1 VKCFHTFDPSN
12 ENNDTMNNTYTVTL
26 VFEGL
31 SSANPLE
38 AVKAIQSW
46 VADGS
51 EGMIY
56 DVLDEKSGDR
66 FSVDLNEDDE
76 DAVVKLPKVDP
87 TQTIYVTNL
96 YDMGKRKWAELLDDN
111 CDPFTTMS
119 DAIAYVREHRDT
131 FPYGTG
137 LSTYRQ
143 MLYDNAEWDN
153 L

>member
-1 VKCFHTFDPSN
+1 
-12 ENNDTMNNTYTVTL
+12 MNNTYTVTL

-87 TQTIYVTNL
+87 TQTIYVTNVCTT
-96 YDMGKRKWAELLDDN
+96 GEKEWTQLLDDN
-111 CDPFTTMS
+111 GEPFTTMS
-119 DAIAYVREHRDT
+119 EAIRYVRRNKDT

>member
-1 VKCFHTFDPSN
+1 
-12 ENNDTMNNTYTVTL
+12 MGNTYTVTL
-26 VFEGL
+26 TFEGL
-31 SSANPLE
+31 NANNPLE
-38 AVKAIQSW
+38 AVNIIESW
-46 VADGS
+46 IKEGS
-51 EGMIY
+51 ERMIY
-56 DVLDEKSGDR
+56 NVLDEKTKEH

-76 DAVVKLPKVDP
+76 DIVVKLPKVDP

-96 YDMGKRKWAELLDDN
+96 HDMGKRKWAELLDDN